1 MAFGKVFSMER
12 TRTGT
17 LFAAALGILVI
28 VMLVPV
34 AAMLLSVPPADV
46 EAVFGRADVRDALRV
61 SLEASTLA
69 TLAATLVGVPA
80 GFALARVRPAPR
92 NAVMFALAVPLAFPP
107 IASGVMLLHVFGLRA
122 PLGALLA
129 SHGIVFIDSL
139 LGVALAEFFVSGSF
153 VAITACAAFGAVP
166 QRYLEA
172 ARTLGASDARIFWE
186 VALPLASPGVIAGV
200 LLAWLRA
207 AGEYGATSVVAYHPS
222 SLPVALYVTLSS
234 EGVRPALAVAY
245 GFVVLAVAI
254 FGVQWALRRRVV

>member
-1 MAFGKVFSMER
+1 MKR
-12 TRTGT
+12 TSSAP
-17 LFAAALGILVI
+17 LFAAALGILVL

-34 AAMLLSVPPADV
+34 VAMLLSVPPATV
-46 EAVFGRADVRDALRV
+46 ATVFGRTEVRDALRV

-69 TLAATLVGVPA
+69 TLAATVIGVP
-80 GFALARVRPAPR
+80 GGYALARVRPAIR

-107 IASGVMLLHVFGLRA
+107 IASGVMLLHVIGTRT
-122 PLGALLA
+122 PLGAAMA
-129 SHGIVFIDSL
+129 SHGIVFVDSL
-139 LGVALAEFFVSGSF
+139 IGVALAEFFVSGSF
-153 VAITACAAFGAVP
+153 VAITACAAFAAIP

-172 ARTLGASDARIFWE
+172 ARTLGAPDTLIFRE
-186 VALPLASPGVIAGV
+186 VALPLAAPGVIAGV

-222 SLPVALYVTLSS
+222 SLPVQLYVTLSAD
-234 EGVRPALAVAY
+234 GVLPALAVAY